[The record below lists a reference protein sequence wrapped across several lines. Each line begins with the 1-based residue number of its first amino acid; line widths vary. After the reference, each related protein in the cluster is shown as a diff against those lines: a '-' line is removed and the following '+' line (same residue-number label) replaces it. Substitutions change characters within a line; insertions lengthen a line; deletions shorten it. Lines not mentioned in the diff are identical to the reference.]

1 MSAPVPNGEEPFP
14 AVTRAQWRERAGQD
28 TPDGALSTHE
38 ERPAHAPLGGRS
50 SRGWLRIAALRGGT
64 AGAEEALGQ
73 GSEGLEVSWSVGV
86 FEGLIDLGP
95 TTPLLL
101 QSHGEGLA
109 ALDAFG
115 SRSGILHAGFDPLG
129 SLARD
134 GHETAE
140 WDGYLQQVPDV
151 VQAAAQRQP
160 SGRALRLDTRA
171 WQAAGA
177 DHSLDLAA
185 CVTNL
190 LEILRAA
197 ETGGVEVD
205 VVASQLV
212 IAVAVGPDIMDEIAR
227 LRAVRVLI
235 ERVLRAAGVSAP
247 APAWIHAGGA
257 LSTHS
262 LRDPMTNALR
272 ATTQTLAAALGGAD
286 AITTHAFDALAAE
299 PGTLGERLARNTQS
313 VLALESH
320 LARVADPAAG
330 SYHLEQRTQELA
342 RAAWEHVRV
351 IEARGGAAACLLDG
365 WWHEQLDALWAQ
377 TRARFEAGEAHV
389 LGASLHRGEEQL
401 ETRPEESDTPVQA
414 VRPFPL
420 RRPAALF
427 EGQAP

>member
-14 AVTRAQWRERAGQD
+14 AVTRAQWRERAGQG
-28 TPDGALSTHE
+28 TPDAALSTLG
-38 ERPAHAPLGGRS
+38 ERPAQAPLGGRS
-50 SRGWLRIAALRGGT
+50 SRGWLRIAALRAGT

-73 GSEGLEVSWSVGV
+73 GSEGLEVSWSAGV
-86 FEGLIDLGP
+86 FEDLIDLGP

-109 ALDAFG
+109 ALEAFG

-129 SLARD
+129 RLARD
-134 GHETAE
+134 GHENAA

-177 DHSLDLAA
+177 DLSLDLAA

-197 ETGGVEVD
+197 GAGGVEAD
-205 VVASQLV
+205 AVASQLV

-247 APAWIHAGGA
+247 AWIHAGGA
-257 LSTHS
+257 LSSHS

-313 VLALESH
+313 VLSLESH
-320 LARVADPAAG
+320 LGRVADPAAG
-330 SYHLEQRTQELA
+330 SYHLERRTQELA

-401 ETRPEESDTPVQA
+401 EPCPQESDTAVQA
-414 VRPFPL
+414 LRPFPL